1 MLFTLQKAINR
12 QQVLDMIYMSSDGK
26 FSQRTIKPYKVI
38 DDHSVVAYCFLRQA
52 TRTFHIDHILAL
64 VPLRSFHHGV
74 V

>member
-1 MLFTLQKAINR
+1 MLFTFKKEIKS
-12 QQVLDMIYMSSDGK
+12 QQFLYLIYMSSDGE
-26 FSQRTIKPYKVI
+26 FSQRTIKTYKVI
-38 DDHSVVAYCFLRQA
+38 NDHSVVAYCFLRQA